1 MKVSLVLAQYFIFHS
16 TISKSFMNQE
26 LNILYVEDNE
36 DYIDFVKRAVRK
48 NNIPVN
54 VSSVTDGKEMVEYLS
69 SKDEKLRKANLIL
82 LDIHLPGID
91 GIELLKK
98 LRKDEQMSLV
108 PVIMFSTSDNPAD
121 VKTCYNNGANAYV
134 VKPMGMEQLSSS
146 LTSIYNF
153 WINHNYAQNIS
164 R

>member
-1 MKVSLVLAQYFIFHS
+1 
-16 TISKSFMNQE
+16 MNQE

-36 DYIDFVKRAVRK
+36 DYIDFVKRAVKK
-48 NNIPVN
+48 NNLPVK
-54 VSSVTDGKEMVEYLS
+54 VSSVTDGQKVVEYLTS
-69 SKDEKLRKANLIL
+69 NDETIKKANLIL

-98 LRKDEQMSLV
+98 LRKDEHMSLV

-121 VKTCYNNGANAYV
+121 VKQCYSNGANAYV

>member
-1 MKVSLVLAQYFIFHS
+1 
-16 TISKSFMNQE
+16 MNQE

>member
-1 MKVSLVLAQYFIFHS
+1 
-16 TISKSFMNQE
+16 MNQE

-36 DYIDFVKRAVRK
+36 DYIDFVKRAVKK
-48 NNIPVN
+48 NNIPIK
-54 VSSVTDGKEMVEYLS
+54 VSSVTDGQKAVEYLNNNDAAV
-69 SKDEKLRKANLIL
+69 KKANLIL

-91 GIELLKK
+91 GIEVLKK
-98 LRKDEQMSLV
+98 LRKDEHMSLV

-121 VKTCYNNGANAYV
+121 VKKCYQYGANAYV

-146 LTSIYNF
+146 LSSIYNF
-153 WINHNYAQNIS
+153 WINHNYGQNIS

>member
-1 MKVSLVLAQYFIFHS
+1 LAQYFIS
-16 TISKSFMNQE
+16 PLISNKLIMAQD

-36 DYIDFVKRAVRK
+36 DYIDFVKRAVKK
-48 NNIPVN
+48 NNLPVT
-54 VSSVTDGKEMVEYLS
+54 VSSVTDGQKVVEYLS
-69 SKDEKLRKANLIL
+69 SQDETIQKANLIL

-98 LRKDEQMSLV
+98 LRKNEHMALV

-121 VKTCYNNGANAYV
+121 VKKCYSYGANAYV
-134 VKPMGMEQLSSS
+134 VKPMGIDQLSSS

-153 WINHNYAQNIS
+153 WLNHNYNKNVS
-164 R
+164 S